1 MDIFIEIGVII
12 ILAAIFSYLAG
23 ISRQPLIPGYVL
35 AGLLV
40 TIFFGEV
47 NTEVIYTLSEIG
59 IAFLL
64 FIVGLELSFK
74 KIKNMGGVSLVTG
87 TVQTII
93 LFCVGFFAMKFL
105 GFAQMESTYLGIVIV
120 FSSTMIVVKLLSDS
134 KELDTLHGRLAIGL
148 LLLQDFFALFALT
161 ALNSAKDITLLYILL
176 FLGKGIFVFLI
187 AWLASKYVFPKVFE
201 LAAKSQDLLL
211 IISLSICFL
220 FSLLLHAAGYSIAI
234 GAFIGGLTLANLPY
248 NVEIISRV
256 KSLRDFFLILFFTS
270 LGLQLQL
277 SGLLNYW
284 LPIVVLSLIVL
295 LFKPILIMVTTS
307 IYGYSKKTV
316 FEAGVSLAQISEFSL
331 ILVAQGVILGQISKD
346 LLSIT
351 IIVAIITMVGT
362 SYLVK
367 FEHII
372 YSHLSKFIPVFGTL
386 IPHKHIQHQRVKHK
400 KNYEIVLCGHDRVGY
415 SVLQTLRDQ
424 GRKVL
429 VIDYNPDVIKEL
441 FHNHIP
447 CMYGDVSDIEVLE
460 RLDLTKIKLIIS
472 TANKYE
478 DNEFLLRVIKRISPH
493 VRVFVSA
500 SKIDEALD
508 LYKLG
513 ADYVILPHF
522 IGGNYVSL
530 ILGEM
535 EKDGATIHQE
545 RFKHMEELIKR
556 KRLGH
561 NYPMNM

>member
-1 MDIFIEIGVII
+1 VDIFIEIGVII